1 MKDLQLQEIYIYPIK
16 SLGGISVPEAEVQQ
30 TGFKYDRRWMLTDSE
45 GNFLSQRTFPQMALL
60 QVNIDV
66 YGLLVTHKNN
76 LLSPLTIPFNTP
88 FEKKATVN
96 IWDDVCTASE
106 VSDIA
111 NEWFS
116 HALHMPVRL
125 VYMPSDTQRLVDEN
139 YANNKEIVSF
149 ADAYPFMIIGQ
160 SSLDDLNQRLD
171 QPVPMNRFR
180 PNLVFTGG
188 APYCEDT
195 IDTFSIGDVTFTA
208 VKPCARCVL
217 ITIDQGLAT
226 KGKEPLKTLS
236 AFRTQKNKIMFGQ
249 NLLHKGAGIIKAGD
263 KIEVQRLRTHLQ
275 AECNQL

>member
-1 MKDLQLQEIYIYPIK
+1 
-16 SLGGISVPEAEVQQ
+16 
-30 TGFKYDRRWMLTDSE
+30 
-45 GNFLSQRTFPQMALL
+45 
-60 QVNIDV
+60 
-66 YGLLVTHKNN
+66 
-76 LLSPLTIPFNTP
+76 
-88 FEKKATVN
+88 
-96 IWDDVCTASE
+96 
-106 VSDIA
+106 
-111 NEWFS
+111 
-116 HALHMPVRL
+116 
-125 VYMPSDTQRLVDEN
+125 
-139 YANNKEIVSF
+139 
-149 ADAYPFMIIGQ
+149 MIIGQ

-263 KIEVQRLRTHLQ
+263 KIKVQRLRTHLQ